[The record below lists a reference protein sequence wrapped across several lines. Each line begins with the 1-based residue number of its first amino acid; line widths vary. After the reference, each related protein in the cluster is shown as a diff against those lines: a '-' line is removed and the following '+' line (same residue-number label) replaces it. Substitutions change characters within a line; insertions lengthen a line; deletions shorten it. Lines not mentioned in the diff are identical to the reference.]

1 MIPLGTETDRGVE
14 MTDEEQP
21 QDPGSTDSTGNES
34 STGNIEAN
42 VKSKSTWL
50 RLVFMLIIG
59 VCYFITRVVF
69 LPVVIFQFVWVLVTG
84 ETNKHLQSLSQWL
97 ASYTYQMMIYLAFNT
112 EEKPFPF
119 DSPAATTAP
128 ADG

>member
-1 MIPLGTETDRGVE
+1 
-14 MTDEEQP
+14 MTDEKQPRDHVSEQASE
-21 QDPGSTDSTGNES
+21 DVSAS
-34 STGNIEAN
+34 GNIEAN

-50 RLVFMLIIG
+50 RLLYMLVIG
-59 VCYFITRVVF
+59 VCYVITRIVF
-69 LPVVIFQFVWVLVTG
+69 FPVVVLQFLWVLFTG
-84 ETNKHLQSLSQWL
+84 EPNKHLYSISQWL

-112 EEKPFPF
+112 DERPFPF